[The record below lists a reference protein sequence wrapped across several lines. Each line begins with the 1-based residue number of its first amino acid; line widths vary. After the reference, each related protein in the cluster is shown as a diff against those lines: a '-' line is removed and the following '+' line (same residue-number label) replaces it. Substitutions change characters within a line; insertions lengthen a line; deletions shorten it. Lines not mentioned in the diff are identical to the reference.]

1 MPKKTTDEQ
10 IEELAIIV
18 GRRFDELHQDMTSRF
33 DAMDQRLDRIEY
45 QLSGQERRIT
55 ILEDRVLQL
64 SRKTG
69 LTFN

>member
-1 MPKKTTDEQ
+1 MVD
-10 IEELAIIV
+10 
-18 GRRFDELHQDMTSRF
+18 RRFGELHHDMTNRF
-33 DAMDQRLDRIEY
+33 DAMDQRLDRIEH

-69 LTFN
+69 LRFN